1 MKILHV
7 HLLHHFQISY
17 DKGRC
22 TSEYVQTEHIP
33 VLLIVIFKLH
43 MYETSV
49 PHRIKHVAD
58 KWKRRRARNLVT
70 KGVFQSAK
78 RCNAPEVNNKSY
90 NRSNSDR
97 LVLRKDL
104 LEQAE
109 EIHIW
114 KKKIEVFLRQLV
126 FKTDESART
135 SNLNP
140 VYQIRHKKFPRR
152 HCHREGY
159 HAGPSRK
166 ICVKLRTQKK
176 TQLQFVSFPSL
187 LIITSLF
194 SIFILIFFF

>member
-33 VLLIVIFKLH
+33 ILLIVIFKLH

-78 RCNAPEVNNKSY
+78 RCNAPEVNNESY

-97 LVLRKDL
+97 LVLRKEL

-109 EIHIW
+109 EIHVW
-114 KKKIEVFLRQLV
+114 KKKFEVFLCQLV
-126 FKTDESART
+126 FKTDGT
-135 SNLNP
+135 SKLNL
-140 VYQIRHKKFPRR
+140 VYQMRHK
-152 HCHREGY
+152 
-159 HAGPSRK
+159 
-166 ICVKLRTQKK
+166 
-176 TQLQFVSFPSL
+176 
-187 LIITSLF
+187 
-194 SIFILIFFF
+194 

>member
-22 TSEYVQTEHIP
+22 TSEYVQTKHIP
-33 VLLIVIFKLH
+33 VLPIVIFKLN

-58 KWKRRRARNLVT
+58 KWKRHRARNLVT

-78 RCNAPEVNNKSY
+78 RCYAPEVNNESY

-97 LVLRKDL
+97 PVLRKEL

-114 KKKIEVFLRQLV
+114 KKKFEVFLCQLV
-126 FKTDESART
+126 FKTDESAGT
-135 SNLNP
+135 SNASQVVPQVTLSAGKISRRTITQDLCEIAN
-140 VYQIRHKKFPRR
+140 RKK
-152 HCHREGY
+152 
-159 HAGPSRK
+159 S
-166 ICVKLRTQKK
+166 
-176 TQLQFVSFPSL
+176 QLSAIPSL
-187 LIITSLF
+187 LMITSSSTFFYFLF
-194 SIFILIFFF
+194 EFYFK

>member
-33 VLLIVIFKLH
+33 VLLIVIFKLY

-49 PHRIKHVAD
+49 PHWIKHVAD

-78 RCNAPEVNNKSY
+78 RCNAPEVNNESY

-97 LVLRKDL
+97 LVLRKEL

-109 EIHIW
+109 EIHVW
-114 KKKIEVFLRQLV
+114 KKKFEVFLCQLV
-126 FKTDESART
+126 FKTDGT
-135 SNLNP
+135 SKLNL
-140 VYQIRHKKFPRR
+140 VYQMRHNKW
-152 HCHREGY
+152 HCQRERY
-159 HAGPSRK
+159 HAGRSRK
-166 ICVKLRTQKK
+166 ICAKLRTEKK
-176 TQLQFVSFPSL
+176 ASSVQFLHCWWLQVCSSIF
-187 LIITSLF
+187 LF
-194 SIFILIFFF
+194 SFLVLF